1 MVLAGGLQPLVT
13 PESASQAMSLGIAE
27 IPPGTTLARHRH
39 AAPEIYYLLS
49 GTGNVEV
56 DGIDYPVAAGVAV
69 FIPGGA
75 PHAFSNTGASTI
87 TFVSVPGIAF
97 AEWGPGDHGFF
108 LLGRPGTYQGGGE
121 ASPQMA
127 AVGVGL
133 IWLDLRWRYVLAVFF
148 PLYGF
153 IMVFLYHYGQH
164 LALRDTEL
172 HRLRAMASA

>member
-1 MVLAGGLQPLVT
+1 MAAPTIIQADALPWETWRDPALAERSPVRWKDLIGRERG
-13 PESASQAMSLGIAE
+13 ASQAMSLGIAE

-87 TFVSVPGIAF
+87 TFVYVFPVDAF
-97 AEWGPGDHGFF
+97 ADLVYAFD
-108 LLGRPGTYQGGGE
+108 E
-121 ASPQMA
+121 A
-127 AVGVGL
+127 
-133 IWLDLRWRYVLAVFF
+133 
-148 PLYGF
+148 
-153 IMVFLYHYGQH
+153 
-164 LALRDTEL
+164 
-172 HRLRAMASA
+172 